1 VKLSLKSYMAHHLKT
16 ISKKSSGLKPA
27 RKSRLALV
35 LGLVALALALALPR
49 PAPAAVPAP
58 APTSSPGKVL
68 EDLHYQVD
76 VWIWRDALQAQVLF
90 REMGPGRYRAEVDGQ
105 TQGLMSLITGNW
117 KGKLSSDM
125 EYSQGGL
132 RPLVYREISYKKGK
146 KRVMEYRF
154 NYAAKKV
161 ELWKQEGDGAMA
173 KRWEAT
179 LTGPMY
185 DPLTFFYN
193 RRVAGK
199 PLGEKGGENL
209 KFQGIPYPKPDE
221 IKLRVGDK
229 TSEGRKIMLELGNRI
244 YKDERSQVYAYLDNE
259 GVPTKAWTQVGKFG
273 NVDITLLPGG
283 KRLRKEEI
291 TKAPEQAQASR
302 N

>member
-1 VKLSLKSYMAHHLKT
+1 MENVKVFLHKNMAPHRKK
-16 ISKKSSGLKPA
+16 ISTWSSGKGPCKKS
-27 RKSRLALV
+27 RFALL
-35 LGLVALALALALPR
+35 LGLAALLLTLALAQ
-49 PAPAAVPAP
+49 PAPASTP
-58 APTSSPGKVL
+58 SPGKVL

-76 VWIWRDALQAQVLF
+76 VWIWRDALRAQVLF
-90 REMGPGRYRAEVDGQ
+90 REVGPGRYRAEIDGRS
-105 TQGLMSLITGNW
+105 QGLLSLISGNW
-117 KGKLSSDM
+117 QGKLSTDM

-132 RPLVYREISYKKGK
+132 KPLVYREISYKKGK

-161 ELWKQEGDGAMA
+161 ELWKQEGDAAMA
-173 KRWEAT
+173 KRWETT

-193 RRVAGK
+193 RRLTGK
-199 PLGEKGGENL
+199 SLGEKGGDNL

-221 IKLRVGDK
+221 ITLRVGDK

-244 YKDERSQVYAYLDNE
+244 HKDERSQVYAYLDNE
-259 GVPTKAWTQVGKFG
+259 GVPTKAWTQIGKFG

-283 KRLRKEEI
+283 KRLNKEEV
-291 TKAPEQAQASR
+291 TKTPAQAR
-302 N
+302 DGGN

>member
-1 VKLSLKSYMAHHLKT
+1 MENMKFSLHKNMAPQLNKISTWFSGSGPLKRNRRAVF
-16 ISKKSSGLKPA
+16 P
-27 RKSRLALV
+27 
-35 LGLVALALALALPR
+35 GLVTLLLILALALP
-49 PAPAAVPAP
+49 APASTP
-58 APTSSPGKVL
+58 SSGKVL

-76 VWIWRDALQAQVLF
+76 VWIWRDALQAQVVF
-90 REMGPGRYRAEVDGQ
+90 REVGPGRYRAELDGRS
-105 TQGLMSLITGNW
+105 QGLLSLISGNW
-117 KGKLSSDM
+117 QGQLSTDM

-132 RPLVYREISYKKGK
+132 KPLVYREISYKKGK

-161 ELWKQEGDGAMA
+161 ELWKQEGDAAMA
-173 KRWEAT
+173 KRWETA

-193 RRVAGK
+193 RRLTGK
-199 PLGEKGGENL
+199 SLGEKGGDNL
-209 KFQGIPYPKPDE
+209 KFQGIPYPKPDA
-221 IKLRVGDK
+221 ITLRVGDK

-244 YKDERSQVYAYLDNE
+244 HKDERSQVYAYLDSE
-259 GVPTKAWTQVGKFG
+259 GVPTKAWTQVGRFG

-283 KRLRKEEI
+283 KRLKKEEV
-291 TKAPEQAQASR
+291 TETPGQAQAGG